1 MNDEQAG
8 SNRYPVT
15 VIARLLN
22 LTERRV
28 QQLANEG
35 VVPKP
40 DMRGEYDLVGCVQGY
55 IVYLQERADR
65 TEDTDQKRLTRAK
78 ADREELE
85 LAKLRRALIPA
96 EEIEPALEQYV
107 TDVLNQLQGIPERYA
122 GMLQAVEDVE
132 GKRQLLED
140 LVREVR
146 DELGSY
152 AFATKR
158 IHGTDA
164 AAGDAEVS
172 AAA

>member
-1 MNDEQAG
+1 MGKVVNKRELSEILG
-8 SNRYPVT
+8 VSERS
-15 VIARLLN
+15 
-22 LTERRV
+22 LTEWQEEDPPLPVLR
-28 QQLANEG
+28 
-35 VVPKP
+35 
-40 DMRGEYDLVGCVQGY
+40 RGERGQTNEYDTAAVIDWRIGR
-55 IVYLQERADR
+55 EMRRAQIEKPGDR
-65 TEDTDQKRLTRAK
+65 LDRLRG
-78 ADREELE
+78 DREELE
-85 LAKLRRALIPA
+85 LAKLRRTLIPA

-107 TDVLNQLQGIPERYA
+107 TDVLNYLQGIPERYA
-122 GMLQAVEDVE
+122 GMLQAMEDVE

-140 LVREVR
+140 LVREFR